1 MVAVSSKNETRAA
14 YAQAETGS
22 LADPLIDTHGDEQV
36 VVEDVQSTL
45 GYRNVRLQFVDDRTK
60 SEQAAIYPAGGLEVR
75 IVGTEF
81 RGVTDPGGYLDI
93 ETMPIGSRF
102 LITADDSTQTFHPAI
117 FELEVTP
124 KKEVVQLR
132 MIREVV
138 YQTETQVF
146 GVSPVAGYAS
156 FCGRIHRGGY
166 PVAGVAVKL
175 DVSAYGPFY
184 RNSQGYPDRHQSVT
198 AGDGRFCFYQVIP
211 GPVAV
216 SIFEAGQD
224 TVVSQ
229 IALYENR
236 HTEQSFNLARSTT
249 TRLNLAMMQP
259 AHAQLNAD
267 RSLRYQSAHY
277 VNLIAL
283 GEEAPFDATDPG
295 VVSIVEYPAPQTR
308 IWAYADAPELEPA
321 IYPISATA
329 SKQAL
334 PLIPR
339 GFIDDMAFYAQ
350 VFRDQTEG
358 VIIAEYLAPK
368 TTKAPESIV
377 LRLVDQYGRDH
388 GTGWYFADAPLTKA
402 IFFNVPPGSYSLIAE
417 TKDGYWLGGE
427 VVTVYSETTSFV
439 RLGGALKA
447 R

>member
-1 MVAVSSKNETRAA
+1 
-14 YAQAETGS
+14 
-22 LADPLIDTHGDEQV
+22 
-36 VVEDVQSTL
+36 
-45 GYRNVRLQFVDDRTK
+45 
-60 SEQAAIYPAGGLEVR
+60 
-75 IVGTEF
+75 
-81 RGVTDPGGYLDI
+81 
-93 ETMPIGSRF
+93 
-102 LITADDSTQTFHPAI
+102 
-117 FELEVTP
+117 
-124 KKEVVQLR
+124 
-132 MIREVV
+132 
-138 YQTETQVF
+138 
-146 GVSPVAGYAS
+146 
-156 FCGRIHRGGY
+156 
-166 PVAGVAVKL
+166 
-175 DVSAYGPFY
+175 
-184 RNSQGYPDRHQSVT
+184 
-198 AGDGRFCFYQVIP
+198 
-211 GPVAV
+211 
-216 SIFEAGQD
+216 
-224 TVVSQ
+224 
-229 IALYENR
+229 
-236 HTEQSFNLARSTT
+236 
-249 TRLNLAMMQP
+249 
-259 AHAQLNAD
+259 
-267 RSLRYQSAHY
+267 
-277 VNLIAL
+277 
-283 GEEAPFDATDPG
+283 